1 MTWIFQ
7 GAGLRELRS
16 NFHRGSLAAWQPG
29 SDDLM
34 AGQHSIAPIGVEWSW
49 MRPGESGDSLEM
61 ESWAS
66 AQLRTGSPNQGENQ
80 QHCTG
85 DSCFW

>member
-16 NFHRGSLAAWQPG
+16 NFHRGGSLAAWQPG

-34 AGQHSIAPIGVEWSW
+34 AGQHSTAPIGVEWSW
-49 MRPGESGDSLEM
+49 MRPGESGDGELDIR
-61 ESWAS
+61 

-85 DSCFW
+85 DSCFR